1 MPDNYVDKLQIMK
14 TNLIKRIIDI
24 FMTISLMCLMSYQVT
39 GEKAHE
45 WIGILMVILVIV
57 HQVLNAKWYSA
68 LFKGRYNYYRIIST
82 IINVALLISFA
93 LTAISGMAMSNHA
106 VPFLYNI
113 VPVNTARVMHLGFSY
128 WSFILMGLHLGMHI
142 SVIVSK
148 MPKSVKLVLSIIFI
162 ILAVYGFYLFL
173 KSGIINYILFKAH
186 FAFFDYEKNNFLV
199 FFENFSILI
208 FWTILGYI
216 IANLVRNTNKDK
228 Y

>member
-1 MPDNYVDKLQIMK
+1 
-14 TNLIKRIIDI
+14 
-24 FMTISLMCLMSYQVT
+24 MTISLMCLMSYQVT